1 MASDPYGFY
10 RRALKSFCMAHF
22 PHFGFATPGH
32 VVEISLYWC
41 AVTDVKIKVVGP
53 VVLQQFLQTQ
63 QAGEGVRRLP
73 SFHKT
78 IMLFQLLKVWVFKK
92 AGLRY
97 VFN

>member
-1 MASDPYGFY
+1 
-10 RRALKSFCMAHF
+10 MAHF
-22 PHFGFATPGH
+22 PHFGFATPGY

-41 AVTDVKIKVVGP
+41 AVTDVKTKVVGP

-73 SFHKT
+73 SSHKM
-78 IMLFQLLKVWVFKK
+78 IMLFQLLEVSVFKK
-92 AGLRY
+92 PGLRY